1 MALNGNLSGFSF
13 VQLLNLINLAKKTGA
28 LTVKNE
34 GRTAKLYFRDGKIAS
49 ASLQNGHVP
58 LVKMLAGVKLIP
70 ASLAAQLT
78 EKYKNNSE
86 KEAGIFL
93 MNSGLLSQ
101 TQIFSGIEAYLKEIV
116 RTLFFWREGD
126 FNFSDRELPPSDIIL
141 VNLDLENLIIEGSRS
156 LSEFED
162 LAKEIPS
169 LDMSLKFSA
178 RPGVDIQKINLNAS
192 EWRVVSLVNS
202 QRTMKEIAQTARL
215 DEIGIR
221 RIVYNLLQAGL
232 VEIIRPISVPLSDG
246 PRIAPPANTAE
257 QRSLIHRVINRIKSL

>member
-28 LTVKNE
+28 LTVENE
-34 GRTAKLYFRDGKIAS
+34 GRSAKLFFRNGKLAS

-58 LVKMLAGVKLIP
+58 LVKMLARVKLIP
-70 ASLAAQLT
+70 ASLAAQLA
-78 EKYKNNSE
+78 ERYKNISE

-101 TQIFSGIEAYLKEIV
+101 AQIFSGIESYLKEIV
-116 RTLFFWREGD
+116 RALFLWREGE
-126 FNFSDRELPPSDIIL
+126 FYFAESELPPKEFIL
-141 VNLDLENLIIEGSRS
+141 VNLDLENLIVEGARS
-156 LSEFED
+156 ISEFED
-162 LAKEIPS
+162 LANEIPS

-178 RPGVDIQKINLNAS
+178 RPGVDIKKVDLNAG
-192 EWRVVSLVNS
+192 EWRVVSLVTP

-232 VEIIRPISVPLSDG
+232 VEIVRPVSVPISVG
-246 PRIAPPANTAE
+246 PRIATPVNTAE
-257 QRSLIHRVINRIKSL
+257 QRSLIYRVINRIKSL